1 MTKVFLTN
9 QTNAELDVRAN
20 WVQSDGNGSD
30 PMQGI
35 LFDFRKKALFLPNRL
50 AKQLNKYNSWN
61 GSDTKQLAEIFSL
74 GQVELEH
81 RKWSWKIRW
90 DWTKIRVLLMSQ
102 FQNRDLHL
110 THRKHF
116 LLLAR
121 KLAKAIE
128 LVQQLN
134 NQGAKKLADIS
145 STNQLETDDNV
156 R

>member
-1 MTKVFLTN
+1 
-9 QTNAELDVRAN
+9 
-20 WVQSDGNGSD
+20 
-30 PMQGI
+30 
-35 LFDFRKKALFLPNRL
+35 
-50 AKQLNKYNSWN
+50 
-61 GSDTKQLAEIFSL
+61 
-74 GQVELEH
+74 
-81 RKWSWKIRW
+81 
-90 DWTKIRVLLMSQ
+90 MSQ

-128 LVQQLN
+128 LLQQLN